1 MKKFFTLLCL
11 IATVGGV
18 SAQTSYRPIDG
29 SAVNKMR
36 VAPAADKKG
45 FVNSSRSASSSFVL
59 DYDGNDETYATN
71 LTYTY
76 SRYLWDINSR
86 YPNSEALSMRYAAVF
101 FDTLQY
107 VDGNN
112 ALQFYPRSKS
122 TVTLDSFDVLF
133 VHNHVTNNN
142 DSIKF
147 TVFNPAAKVVTGY
160 GSPTATFTTPSLWDT
175 TIVVNSTIPLNTTNF
190 TVWTF
195 APNVSMPQGQSF
207 GIRIDFAGDTA
218 NKFQTIAGF
227 RDECS
232 EACQGEISVAG
243 NNSAYYMNL
252 ITQTNQNL
260 SGYFEN
266 DGQGAIYYDCDA
278 SGGYTVG
285 GCENFPI
292 QNWVIP
298 AYVTATID
306 YGVSLSAN
314 KSFGCT
320 NEQIDL
326 TAAGFGSNATPFT
339 YAWSTSSGNLT
350 SNSGEQV
357 SLILGTGNATV
368 SVTVTDANNQTAVS
382 SYTITPKGIGISIT
396 NATPITIS
404 CGSNV
409 TLLTST
415 TGNQQGKAYSWSTGG
430 TGPTLVAS
438 QPGNYVVTVTNNSGC
453 SATATASVSYNGG
466 ITNTVNFTLPP
477 SPNCEDK
484 QLTFANTSSSKANW
498 NFTWDFGDSQTSFL
512 ENGVNTYANPGQ
524 YNVKLTADSA
534 SCSFSSPTKSITILP
549 STNGACLS
557 GIEDVTFNNA
567 ISMVPNPTNGNVT
580 FNITAVEKNLNIRVY
595 NIIGSEV
602 KSFNA
607 SDVATVF
614 TRSFDFSDLS
624 NGTYLVKITSGDK
637 TATKRLVV
645 NK

>member
-18 SAQTSYRPIDG
+18 SAQTNLRPIDG
-29 SAVNKMR
+29 NAVSKMR

-45 FVNSSRSASSSFVL
+45 FVNSSRSASSSFIL

-76 SRYLWDINSR
+76 RRYLWDINSH

-101 FDTLQY
+101 YDTLQY

-122 TVTLDSFDVLF
+122 TLTLDSFDVLF
-133 VHNHVTNNN
+133 IHNHTTNNY
-142 DSIKF
+142 DTLTF
-147 TVFNPAAKVVTGY
+147 TVFNTAAKVVTGY
-160 GSPTATFTTPSLWDT
+160 GSPNATFTTPKLWDT
-175 TIVVNSTIPLNTTNF
+175 TFIVNTTIPLNTTNY

-195 APNVSMPQGQSF
+195 HPNVALAQGQAF
-207 GIRIDFAGDTA
+207 GIRVDFAGDTA

-232 EACQGEISVAG
+232 AACQGEISVAG

-252 ITQTNQNL
+252 ITQSNQNL

-314 KSFGCT
+314 KTFGCT
-320 NEQIDL
+320 GEQIDL

-350 SNSGEQV
+350 STSGEQV
-357 SLILGTGNATV
+357 SLILGTSNATV
-368 SVTVTDANNQTAVS
+368 TVTVTDANNQTAVS
-382 SYTITPKGIGISIT
+382 SYTVISKGIGITIT
-396 NATPITIS
+396 NSLPIAIN

-415 TGNQQGKAYSWSTGG
+415 SGNQQGKAYSWNTTG
-430 TGPTLVAS
+430 TGPTLVVS
-438 QPGNYVVTVTNNSGC
+438 QPGTYTVTVTNNSGC
-453 SATATASVSYNGG
+453 SATATASVAYNGG
-466 ITNTVNFTLPP
+466 IANTVNFTLPP

-484 QLTFANTSSSKANW
+484 QLTFTNTSTGKVNW

-534 SCSFSSPTKSITILP
+534 NCTFSSPTKSLTVLA
-549 STNGACLS
+549 STNGACLN
-557 GIEDVTFNNA
+557 GIEDVTFTNA

-580 FNITAVEKNLNIRVY
+580 FTINAVEKNLSIRVY

-607 SDVATVF
+607 SDVPATF
-614 TRSFDFSDLS
+614 TRSFDFGDLS
-624 NGTYLVKITSGDK
+624 SGTYLVKITSGDK